1 MFLRVAV
8 IDRFNC
14 NNKLNGLST
23 DTMSPEEGPLH
34 VTECLK
40 KLVGHSNRV
49 TNLAWSPHRDG
60 ELVSVS
66 FDGNAIVSRSQKNMN
81 RDM

>member
-1 MFLRVAV
+1 MSTHVRSS
-8 IDRFNC
+8 IIN
-14 NNKLNGLST
+14 NNKLNGLSI
-23 DTMSPEEGPLH
+23 DTMSLEEGPLH

-40 KLVGHSNRV
+40 KLMGHSNRV

-66 FDGNAIVSRSQKNMN
+66 FDGNAIVSRSPTTLLPKLSL
-81 RDM
+81 